1 MGPRKTPMLSKS
13 RFLAGMQCPLRLWH
27 RCYNPDL
34 ASEVSPV
41 QQAIFDTGHEVGK
54 LATTLYPRGL
64 LIEEDYLHHTKAVR
78 ATQAAMNHSE
88 VPAIYEA
95 AFRYDGVQIRVDI
108 LERLDDGRWNLIEV
122 KSSTSVKEVHV
133 QDVAIQYY
141 VLQGSGLAIAR
152 AGILHLNNQ
161 YVYDGRQL
169 ELESLFSFSDLT
181 QQITPIQEVIS
192 SRLDGL
198 KGMLAGTDPPEIVPS
213 RLCNSPYDCEFW
225 EYCTRE
231 MPEFWVLNLR
241 GIGQRRLNELAALNI
256 QDIRDI
262 PNSFPLSLLQER
274 IKTCVI
280 NQEDYISPALGAELK
295 DVEYPVHF
303 LDFETA
309 GIAIPR
315 YPYTRAYQSIP
326 FQWSDHILLEDG
338 TLKHRAYLCDED
350 KDPREE
356 FASTLLEALGERG
369 TIFTY
374 TTYENRLI
382 NELSE
387 HLPQYRDQ
395 LLLTLERFKDLQALI
410 KGYFYHP
417 GFYGSFSLKSV
428 LPALVADMNY
438 GDLAIQEGS
447 QASFEYL
454 RMIASSTLHNEKEE
468 IKKALLAYS
477 SHDTIAMVKI
487 RDELLK
493 RF

>member
-1 MGPRKTPMLSKS
+1 MTTPMLSKS
-13 RFLAGMQCPLRLWH
+13 RFLAGRQCSLRLWH
-27 RCYNPDL
+27 QCYNPDL
-34 ASEVSPV
+34 ASEVSPA

-54 LATTLYPRGL
+54 LATHLYPGGFP
-64 LIEEDYLHHTKAVR
+64 IKEDYLHRSKAVQ

-95 AFRYDGVQIRVDI
+95 AFLYGGVQIRVDI

-133 QDVAIQYY
+133 PDVAIQYY

-152 AGILHLNNQ
+152 AGILHLSNQ
-161 YVYDGRQL
+161 YVYDGRKL

-181 QQITPIQEVIS
+181 EQVTSIQGVIS
-192 SRLDGL
+192 SQLDDL
-198 KGMLAGTDPPEIVPS
+198 KRMLAGTDPPEIFPS
-213 RLCNSPYDCEFW
+213 RLCNSPYGCEFW

-231 MPEFWVLNLR
+231 MPEFWVLNLS
-241 GIGQRRLNELAALNI
+241 GIYQKRLNELAALNI
-256 QDIRDI
+256 RDIRDI

-280 NQEDYISPALGAELK
+280 NQEEYISSALEAELK
-295 DVEYPVHF
+295 DVQYPIHF

-315 YPYTRAYQSIP
+315 YPFTRPYQSIP
-326 FQWSDHILLEDG
+326 FQWSDHILLGDG
-338 TLKHRAYLCDED
+338 TLKHGAYLCDED
-350 KDPREE
+350 KDPRKE
-356 FASTLLEALGERG
+356 FARTLLEALGERG

-374 TTYENRLI
+374 TTYENRVI
-382 NELSE
+382 NELAE

-395 LLLTLERFKDLQALI
+395 LLLTLNRFKDLQALI
-410 KGYFYHP
+410 KRYFYHP

-428 LPALVADMNY
+428 LPALVANMNY

-454 RMIASSTLHNEKEE
+454 RMIDSSTPHKEKEE

-487 RDELLK
+487 REELLK